1 MCLVTIV
8 TRFYNE
14 YELKRLMYCCDEDSR
29 EQVIRE
35 KLPIPVTNQNEV
47 VALMKPV
54 EFEIFNWFTDHRGIF
69 TVEQEWA
76 LQFCWDLDGT
86 INRTKTADSIIH
98 SDCLDEK
105 TRLVLACQYLPCRNA
120 ISFFNDLH
128 LSTRMLFLE
137 EYLMENGNRNIH
149 EKNVEKL
156 IRKRISRPFLWTS
169 VSLQSGLLDN
179 KPTEYRESL
188 LEYVFEDTHEVHIAR
203 FCLSRLSADQR
214 EALFILHPL
223 KILRIYLLRPY
234 QKLFLDMAN
243 RVCHHLSG
251 NQFHYLLHI
260 IICQKIVARWNDFD
274 YVNLL
279 RQFWQNSIDYLK
291 EIVDGTEIFEIM
303 KEILNNRFPANKVPR
318 YFLLHEMD
326 VYENANA
333 CKEMTSTLW

>member
-14 YELKRLMYCCDEDSR
+14 YELKRLMYCCDEDAR

-35 KLPIPVTNQNEV
+35 KLHIPVKNQNEV

-54 EFEIFNWFTDHRGIF
+54 EFEIFNWITDHRGIF
-69 TVEQEWA
+69 TVEQEWS

-86 INRTKTADSIIH
+86 INRTKTADSMIH

-105 TRLVLACQYLPCRNA
+105 TRFVLACQYLSCRNVL
-120 ISFFNDLH
+120 SFFKDMH
-128 LSTRMLFLE
+128 PSTTKLVVD
-137 EYLMENGNRNIH
+137 EYLMENGNRNNH
-149 EKNVEKL
+149 EKNVETL
-156 IRKRISRPFLWTS
+156 IAKRTSRPFLWTS

-179 KPTEYRESL
+179 EPAEYRESL
-188 LEYVFEDTHEVHIAR
+188 LEHVFENTYKVHIAR
-203 FCLSRLSADQR
+203 YCLPRLSADQR
-214 EALFILHPL
+214 EELLTLHPL
-223 KILRIYLLRPY
+223 KILRIYLYRPY

-243 RVCHHLSG
+243 IVCQYLSG

-260 IICQKIVARWNDFD
+260 IICQKIIALWKDFD

-279 RQFWQNSIDYLK
+279 REFWQNSPDYLK
-291 EIVDGTEIFEIM
+291 KIVDGTEILEIM

-318 YFLLHEMD
+318 YFLLHEID
-326 VYENANA
+326 VYENAIA
-333 CKEMTSTLW
+333 CEEMTSTLL